1 MIDFVLVLWLAA
13 IVVTY
18 FIWGRNAAL
27 GVLTLGA
34 FSAGARFAKEQ
45 QEIKSAKAIEKRKKS
60 DAKIDDLPDDRVH
73 SDLDKWMRDTKR

>member
-1 MIDFVLVLWLAA
+1 MLMLWVAA
-13 IVVTY
+13 IVVTF

-34 FSAGARFAKEQ
+34 FTSGVRFAKEQ
-45 QEIKSAKAIEKRKKS
+45 QDIKSAKAIEKRKKS
-60 DAKIDDLPDDRVH
+60 DAKVNDLSNDRVH